1 MNKRKMIFAG
11 LFGFVFVFTIMMLS
25 GFASADAIYIKSSNR
40 NFDSDQPGSWRVTKS
55 AEWIG
60 KGKARLTLK
69 AESKMID
76 AGGARDVVYILDTS
90 KSMENTIGALKEVM
104 KTAVDDVLSNS
115 NNTMSLITFNSSA
128 SIVQTMTNNKD
139 TIKNAIDGVGVAGDT
154 NYYDAVL
161 KLEDLLANYQ
171 ERTGRTLVV
180 VFITDG
186 RPGIQT
192 PLEAAEYRA
201 FKSRFPNSV
210 VNGVQ
215 YNYEGVLEQLKTV
228 SDYQINLKYS
238 QEIDMRTQFAE
249 AVKTAYNFD
258 TYELTD
264 IINTNYFTIGEIEAS
279 LGNASKS
286 GNTVTWNM
294 NKLYRTGT
302 TEELT
307 IDVTLKDTY
316 LTGSQN
322 EFSPNTKTTIRT
334 HLEDVPDENVE
345 NTTSPK
351 LTLRFDVKYEAN
363 APIDCTVSGTLPS
376 TTRQIVFDVVPISQ
390 NKLQCPGYNFKRW
403 VIAND
408 GVRRINEDYFLMP
421 NEVVTIKAV
430 WEKIGIDKTTDGDV
444 YGTYIA
450 TLTSGPSLSVMLKK
464 LAGATGDVRFNTA
477 DTNIKAI
484 KYADRLP
491 ADFTATA
498 DNTISIYYSKLPI
511 YAWFDSSD
519 GTIYFYSSANKIKAN
534 GYMYA
539 FAMNM
544 QMLEDISGLSVIDM
558 SDVYNLY
565 GAFAN
570 DDKLADLSPLSNWD
584 VSNVEEMSSM
594 FYGNANNDNTGSI
607 TSLRALSNWNTS
619 HVKKMSS
626 IFAGQH
632 KLLSLDGLENWDTSS
647 LENMSSA
654 FYNNLS
660 LNNIDAVCNWD
671 VSNVT
676 DMGGVFWYFRHN
688 AQVTDY
694 SCLSNW
700 NVSKVTNFSNMF
712 NGSSMSDLAPLR
724 NWNVSNG
731 TSFARMFAYTPVSTL
746 SPISNW
752 NTGNASNLIGMFEYS
767 DVNSLSALRRW
778 NVSKVTNMREMARFT
793 KITSLDGLQDW
804 DITSLTS
811 IENAFSHNYYLTDIS
826 AVRSFVRGQDIDI
839 SYVFSYDPALTSD
852 SLLPLSNW
860 DVSGVN
866 SLCGVFYADVGVAN
880 LNGISGWNVSNVTNM
895 NAAFG
900 GMHGLTS
907 LSALSGWD
915 VSNVT
920 DMGGVFDAW
929 IGTTELED
937 NIGYT
942 VYYAQNLVSLDGL
955 QSWDVR
961 KVTRLNGAFA
971 ARPGLS
977 DISAL
982 SNWKTNSLQ
991 NAAEIFYYTA
1001 IRNAEPVKNWNMS
1014 SVTNVG
1020 GAFHYCYWMNDLSA
1034 LNNWAIQSSTQMVST
1049 FDGVP
1054 TSVTRPTWYH
1064 D

>member
-1 MNKRKMIFAG
+1 MNKRKLIFAG

-25 GFASADAIYIKSSNR
+25 GFASADAIYIKSRNR

-55 AEWIG
+55 AEWVG

-215 YNYEGVLEQLKTV
+215 YNYDGVLEQLKTV

-264 IINTNYFTIGEIEAS
+264 IIDTNYFTIGEIEAS

-307 IDVTLKDTY
+307 IDVTLKDAY

-430 WEKIGIDKTTDGDV
+430 WEKIGIDKTTDGEI
-444 YGTYIA
+444 YGTYSA
-450 TLTSGPSLSVMLKK
+450 LLGSGPQVGAQIKQLVNGDSSLTYTSPDEKV
-464 LAGATGDVRFNTA
+464 
-477 DTNIKAI
+477 KAI
-484 KYADRLP
+484 KYANALP
-491 ADFTATA
+491 ADFTASSA
-498 DNTISIYYSKLPI
+498 NTISSRNSQLPI
-511 YAWFDSSD
+511 YIWFDNAD
-519 GTIYFYSSANKIKAN
+519 GTLYFYSSADTIYSNADMQLMFCNFKA
-534 GYMYA
+534 
-539 FAMNM
+539 
-544 QMLEDISGLSVIDM
+544 LENIEGLSKINTSNTTNM
-558 SDVYNLY
+558 YGLFESSYN
-565 GAFAN
+565 F
-570 DDKLADLSPLSNWD
+570 SNLDPIAGWN
-584 VSNVEEMSSM
+584 VSNVRNMAWV
-594 FYGNANNDNTGSI
+594 FYGDGNAKDKGKI
-607 TSLRALSNWNTS
+607 TSLQALSGWNTS
-619 HVKKMSS
+619 NATDMSF
-626 IFAGQH
+626 IFAGQAG
-632 KLLSLDGLENWDTSS
+632 LTSLGGIEGWDTSKVEK
-647 LENMSSA
+647 LNSA
-654 FYNNLS
+654 FS
-660 LNNIDAVCNWD
+660 NNINLTNINAVCGWNTE
-671 VSNVT
+671 SLTSIN
-676 DMGGVFWYFRHN
+676 GVFSSDSSI
-688 AQVTDY
+688 ASY
-694 SCLSNW
+694 SCLSGW
-700 NVSKVTNFSNMF
+700 DTSKVTSFGSAFS
-712 NGSSMSDLAPLR
+712 GSSITDLSALR

-731 TSFARMFAYTPVSTL
+731 TSFSMMFRQTEVSDL
-746 SPISNW
+746 SPLSGW
-752 NTGNASNLIGMFEYS
+752 NVGNATTLTWMFNETNVDSLYPLRNWDVSNVKDMWRTF
-767 DVNSLSALRRW
+767 
-778 NVSKVTNMREMARFT
+778 MQT
-793 KITSLDGLQDW
+793 KITSLNGLESW
-804 DITSLTS
+804 NVSNATSFLET
-811 IENAFSHNYYLTDIS
+811 FSHNYYLTDIS
-826 AVRSFVRGQDIDI
+826 AVRHWVNGQNVEVRNM
-839 SYVFSYDPALTSD
+839 FAYDPALTGS
-852 SLLPLSNW
+852 SLLPLADW
-860 DVSGVN
+860 DTSGLT
-866 SLCGVFYADVGVAN
+866 SIEGLFYADIRVDN
-880 LNGISGWNVSNVTNM
+880 LNGLRSWNTSNITNM
-895 NAAFG
+895 NSAFQ

-907 LSALSGWD
+907 LSALSGWN

-920 DMGGVFDAW
+920 VMGGIFSAW
-929 IGTTELED
+929 IGTTELRD

-942 VYYAQNLVSLDGL
+942 EYYGQHLTSLDGL

-961 KVTRLNGAFA
+961 KVTRLDGAFA

-982 SNWKTNSLQ
+982 SNWKTNSVENISGIL
-991 NAAEIFYYTA
+991 YYTA
-1001 IRNAEPVKNWNMS
+1001 IRNVDPLRNWNVS
-1014 SVTNVG
+1014 NVTNVG
-1020 GAFHYCYWMNDLSA
+1020 TAFQYCYWITDLSA
-1034 LNNWAIQSSTQMVST
+1034 LNNWAIQSSTQMVRT